1 MTTPYQII
9 KEVQETKG
17 SKAKQAVLE
26 QHKDNDL
33 LREYLKAVYD
43 PSINYYITKLP
54 KDLTVGVEDMD
65 EQEISA
71 MIYMLSNRRVTGKN
85 AESWLRSL
93 LGSLNQESHA
103 LVEYIIK
110 RDIKA
115 GIAES
120 TVLKVWPDLFFIPP
134 YMRCASMDDKVKA
147 KYDALRY
154 FFVQTKMDGSFGYLQ
169 KTSEGACK
177 AFSRAGSY
185 YPTWVAEKLA
195 VGVPNGFVL
204 MGELLVVREEKLLD
218 RKTGNGIL
226 NSLLSG
232 DGGKFDEQTDELRY
246 VAWDVVSE
254 DEFDIA
260 YSSKPYLE
268 RLTLAACISKSCPSV
283 SMIENQPVYSV
294 AEAFAINTQ
303 KIMEGEEGTVWKDP
317 NGFWRDSTSGTSDA
331 VKAKLKFQAEYRVVG
346 KFEGEGKY
354 AGMLGGFNFETSD
367 GLIKFNAGSGLDDN
381 QRKEYWE
388 QDTDGWIFTIEAN
401 DVVTRKGS
409 DTESLFLPII
419 IERRLDR
426 THADSRDRVLEQ
438 LKAAKEGV
446 K

>member
-1 MTTPYQII
+1 
-9 KEVQETKG
+9 
-17 SKAKQAVLE
+17 
-26 QHKDNDL
+26 
-33 LREYLKAVYD
+33 
-43 PSINYYITKLP
+43 
-54 KDLTVGVEDMD
+54 
-65 EQEISA
+65 
-71 MIYMLSNRRVTGKN
+71 
-85 AESWLRSL
+85 
-93 LGSLNQESHA
+93 
-103 LVEYIIK
+103 
-110 RDIKA
+110 
-115 GIAES
+115 
-120 TVLKVWPDLFFIPP
+120 
-134 YMRCASMDDKVKA
+134 
-147 KYDALRY
+147 
-154 FFVQTKMDGSFGYLQ
+154 
-169 KTSEGACK
+169 
-177 AFSRAGSY
+177 
-185 YPTWVAEKLA
+185 
-195 VGVPNGFVL
+195 
-204 MGELLVVREEKLLD
+204 
-218 RKTGNGIL
+218 
-226 NSLLSG
+226 
-232 DGGKFDEQTDELRY
+232 
-246 VAWDVVSE
+246 
-254 DEFDIA
+254 
-260 YSSKPYLE
+260 
-268 RLTLAACISKSCPSV
+268 
-283 SMIENQPVYSV
+283 MIENQPVYSV